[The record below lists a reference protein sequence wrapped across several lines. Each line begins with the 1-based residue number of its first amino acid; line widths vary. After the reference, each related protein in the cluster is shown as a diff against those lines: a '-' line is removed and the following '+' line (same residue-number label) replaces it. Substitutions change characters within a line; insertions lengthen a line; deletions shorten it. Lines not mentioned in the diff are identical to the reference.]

1 MHKPAAEFFIFA
13 LAGVLCL
20 PGCAALEDNPEWV
33 EFVNGPNN
41 PYIHQ
46 LHPVTIDD
54 DYQLKA
60 GKEYS
65 VNDVFVIDVEEE
77 KVSTRLAVFWNGQVD
92 DNSAGITVDNEK
104 ETFIIEEGTGSI
116 VVIYAVSTPV
126 VSYDDTCSAYFTV
139 VEGEQ

>member
-1 MHKPAAEFFIFA
+1 MHKLTAGLFIFP

-20 PGCAALEDNPEWV
+20 SGCAALEDNPEWV
-33 EFVNGPNN
+33 EFVNGPRN

-46 LHPVTIDD
+46 LHPVTLDS
-54 DYQLKA
+54 DYPLEA

-65 VNDVFVIDVEEE
+65 ANDVFVIDVEEE
-77 KVSTRLAVFWNGQVD
+77 KVTTRLAVFWKGQVD

-104 ETFIIEEGTGSI
+104 ETFMIEEGTGEI